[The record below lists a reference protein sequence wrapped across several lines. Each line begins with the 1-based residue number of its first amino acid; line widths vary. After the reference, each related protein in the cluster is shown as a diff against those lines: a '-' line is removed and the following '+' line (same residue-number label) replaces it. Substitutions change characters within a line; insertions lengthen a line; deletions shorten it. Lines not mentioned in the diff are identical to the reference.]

1 MDSIIQSLTDFF
13 KSWLSPELIIFLIS
27 LLPILELRGGL
38 IAAAFLGVEWY
49 IALPICIIGNVLPIP
64 FVLLFIRKI
73 FDFIKKT
80 NFLWM
85 GKIVTKLD
93 EKAQKKSKTVDTASF
108 WGLFAFVAIP
118 LPGTGAWT
126 GALVANILNVKR
138 SKASITILLGVITAG
153 LIVSFVSYGI
163 PFLIKLF

>member
-38 IAAAFLGVEWY
+38 IAAAFHGVEWY

-126 GALVANILNVKR
+126 GALVANILNIKR